1 MPITWR
7 EVNLGKR
14 KCVLCHMS
22 SSIILKQDLSKWSYL
37 TSPFLP
43 INLLP
48 SSGQGF
54 FWSPLPLS
62 PSFSEQFFLSALLP
76 HLRLPHIC
84 PWVHWW
90 MRNKC
95 KSRFETHL
103 HGFILVPYSSV
114 KSQCHLSVFQ
124 SGCDCSLL
132 LASQNALEPTDSS
145 QNASEPT
152 DYSQN
157 ALESMVSLIHL
168 SFAYLS
174 PCLHNFQ
181 SILYIYY
188 LCICH
193 IILSVHPPFSI
204 YHFSAL
210 YPYYPFMYLLLVKL
224 PSSVSIWYIFKSI
237 DLSLN

>member
-14 KCVLCHMS
+14 KYVSCHMS
-22 SSIILKQDLSKWSYL
+22 YSITLKQELNKWSYL

-43 INLLP
+43 INPLP
-48 SSGQGF
+48 SSGHGF
-54 FWSPLPLS
+54 FCSPLPLS

-76 HLRLPHIC
+76 RLRLPHIC

-124 SGCDCSLL
+124 SGCDCSLF
-132 LASQNALEPTDSS
+132 LAS
-145 QNASEPT
+145 QNASEPP

-157 ALESMVSLIHL
+157 ALESMVSLTSIVCL
-168 SFAYLS
+168 PITLS
-174 PCLHNFQ
+174 P
-181 SILYIYY
+181 
-188 LCICH
+188 
-193 IILSVHPPFSI
+193 
-204 YHFSAL
+204 
-210 YPYYPFMYLLLVKL
+210 
-224 PSSVSIWYIFKSI
+224 
-237 DLSLN
+237 